1 MKNTKKLSVRGIK
14 VIVFSVAALICF
26 GLAFLALKPEIFKTI
41 FDNLD
46 SKRSTA
52 MAIAATATGVSVAIS
67 LLPHDFGLPIAT
79 EISKASS
86 YVLIAVC
93 VLMME
98 KFMMTA
104 FWFIAFGIVLPLS
117 FILKIYNLFKENESA
132 YNFSV
137 KFMVFAAAL
146 VCVVPMSVG
155 LCTLI
160 EKSQDISMQSAM
172 QQIEEI
178 DSSIDDDSGF
188 WQKVKDGVGNS
199 TEKLKLK
206 LNSFIDSLAVMLV
219 TTCGIT
225 VLVLLFMFWMIKTLF
240 GIDIKMPKPK
250 GAIKGKKRKAAESL
264 QTEKSSSP
272 VGTQLKERAL
282 PESRNTAE

>member
-1 MKNTKKLSVRGIK
+1 MKNTKKLSARGVK
-14 VIVFSVAALICF
+14 VIVFSAAALICF
-26 GLAFLALKPEIFKTI
+26 GLAFLSLKPEIFKTI

-67 LLPHDFGLPIAT
+67 LLPDDFGLPIAT

-104 FWFIAFGIVLPLS
+104 FWFIALGIVLPVA
-117 FILKIYNLFKENESA
+117 FILKIYNLFKENEST

-137 KFMVFAAAL
+137 KLIVFAVAL
-146 VCVVPMSVG
+146 VCIVPMSVG

-160 EKSQDISMQSAM
+160 EKSQDVSMQSAM

-178 DSSIDDDSGF
+178 DSSLDDDSGF

-199 TEKLKLK
+199 TEKLKLR

-219 TTCGIT
+219 TTCGIP

-240 GIDIKMPKPK
+240 GIDIKIPKPK
-250 GAIKGKKRKAAESL
+250 GNIKGKKKKATESL
-264 QTEKSSSP
+264 QTEKSGSP
-272 VGTQLKERAL
+272 AGTQLKEKAL

>member
-1 MKNTKKLSVRGIK
+1 
-14 VIVFSVAALICF
+14 
-26 GLAFLALKPEIFKTI
+26 
-41 FDNLD
+41 
-46 SKRSTA
+46 

-67 LLPHDFGLPIAT
+67 LLPDDLGVSIAT

-86 YVLIAVC
+86 YVLIAVF

-104 FWFIAFGIVLPLS
+104 FWFIAFGILLPLA
-117 FILKIYNLFKENESA
+117 FILKIYNLFKENEST

-137 KFMVFAAAL
+137 KFMVLAAAL
-146 VCVVPMSVG
+146 VCVIPMSVG
-155 LCTLI
+155 FCTLI

-172 QQIEEI
+172 QKIEEI

-188 WQKVKDGVGNS
+188 WQKVKEGVGNS

-219 TTCGIT
+219 TTCGIP

-240 GIDIKMPKPK
+240 GIDIKIPRPK
-250 GAIKGKKRKAAESL
+250 GNIKVKKRKSTESL
-264 QTEKSSSP
+264 QTEKSGSP

>member
-26 GLAFLALKPEIFKTI
+26 GIAFLSLKPEIFKTI
-41 FDNLD
+41 FDILD

-67 LLPHDFGLPIAT
+67 LLPDDFGVSIAT
-79 EISKASS
+79 EISKASL

-98 KFMMTA
+98 KLMMTA
-104 FWFIAFGIVLPLS
+104 FWFIAFGILLPLA
-117 FILKIYNLFKENESA
+117 FILKIYNLFKENEST

-137 KFMVFAAAL
+137 KFMVLAAAL
-146 VCVVPMSVG
+146 VCVIPMSVG
-155 LCTLI
+155 FCTLI

-172 QQIEEI
+172 QKIEEI

-188 WQKVKDGVGNS
+188 WQKVKEGVGNS

-219 TTCGIT
+219 TTCGIP

-240 GIDIKMPKPK
+240 GIDIKIPRPK
-250 GAIKGKKRKAAESL
+250 GNIKGKKRKATESL
-264 QTEKSSSP
+264 QTEKSGSP
-272 VGTQLKERAL
+272 AGTQLKEKAL